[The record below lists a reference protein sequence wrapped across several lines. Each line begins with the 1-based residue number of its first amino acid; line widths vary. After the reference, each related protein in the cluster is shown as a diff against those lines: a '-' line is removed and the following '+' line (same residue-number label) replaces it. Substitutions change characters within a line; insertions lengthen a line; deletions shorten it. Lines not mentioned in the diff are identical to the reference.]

1 MPELNLR
8 TILLAI
14 LGVLAGALITAAVV
28 LLARGGGNAP
38 IQVLLPTP
46 EGTSGQSG
54 SGLQLLAPRDEAN
67 IKVDVRGAVR
77 NPGVYALPPGSRL
90 DDAIQ
95 AAGGV
100 TDEADREAM
109 HLSRRVSDE
118 RYYYIAKIGETPR
131 PPIAAAVASTSAN
144 SLGSGESSPG
154 GLIDLNT
161 ASVELLETLP
171 SIGEVRAKAIANYRE
186 TNGCSQAT
194 SDVTKVS
201 GIGSGIY
208 EQIRDLVTANGCS

>member
-8 TILLAI
+8 AISLAI
-14 LGVLAGALITAAVV
+14 LGALAGALITAAVV

-46 EGTSGQSG
+46 EGTSGQTG
-54 SGLQLLAPRDEAN
+54 SGLQLLAPKDEAD

-77 NPGVYALPPGSRL
+77 NPGVYALPYGSRL
-90 DDAIQ
+90 DDAVQ

-109 HLSRRVSDE
+109 HLSLRISDE
-118 RYYYIAKIGETPR
+118 GYYYIAKIGETPR
-131 PPIAAAVASTSAN
+131 PPIAAAMASTPAN
-144 SLGSGESSPG
+144 GLGGGEPSTG
-154 GLIDLNT
+154 GLIDLNS

-171 SIGEVRAKAIANYRE
+171 SIGEVRAKAIVNYRE
-186 TNGCSQAT
+186 TNGCFQAT

>member
-14 LGVLAGALITAAVV
+14 LGVLAGVLITAAVV

-46 EGTSGQSG
+46 EGTSGESG

-109 HLSRRVSDE
+109 HLSRRVRDE
-118 RYYYIAKIGETPR
+118 GYYYIAKIGETPR

-144 SLGSGESSPG
+144 GLGGGGSSQGGLIG
-154 GLIDLNT
+154 GLIDLNS
-161 ASVELLETLP
+161 ASAELLETLP
-171 SIGEVRAKAIANYRE
+171 SIGEVRAKAA
-186 TNGCSQAT
+186 
-194 SDVTKVS
+194 
-201 GIGSGIY
+201 
-208 EQIRDLVTANGCS
+208 